1 MSHELF
7 LIARQKT
14 KIRNAFAN
22 NISTNIK
29 HSKAQLSKTIQSVGF
44 LGALLS
50 KCTGPLT
57 KVNVSLAR
65 NLVAPLA
72 TMTSASPIDGAIQR
86 QMRGQEVLR
95 GRKEITLVIS
105 DENMDGIV
113 RITKSL
119 EKSVLLIN
127 GVSKTVKHELKSKK
141 VDFLAFYYK
150 L

>member
-7 LIARQKT
+7 LITRQKT

-29 HSKAQLSKTIQSVGF
+29 HSKAKLSKTIQSVGF

-50 KCTGPLT
+50 KCTGPLM
-57 KVNVSLAR
+57 KVNVSLAK

-86 QMRGQEVLR
+86 QMHGQEVLR
-95 GRKEITLVIS
+95 GRKEIALVIS
-105 DENMDGIV
+105 NENMDGIV

-127 GVSKTVKHELKSKK
+127 GVSKT
-141 VDFLAFYYK
+141 
-150 L
+150 

>member
-7 LIARQKT
+7 LITRQKT
-14 KIRNAFAN
+14 KIRNAFVN

-29 HSKAQLSKTIQSVGF
+29 HSKAKLSKTIQSVGF

-50 KCTGPLT
+50 KCTGPLM
-57 KVNVSLAR
+57 KVNVSLAK

-72 TMTSASPIDGAIQR
+72 TMISASPIDGAIQR

-105 DENMDGIV
+105 NENKWM
-113 RITKSL
+113 
-119 EKSVLLIN
+119 VLLESQN
-127 GVSKTVKHELKSKK
+127 H
-141 VDFLAFYYK
+141 
-150 L
+150 